1 MPDNLT
7 GPYRK
12 FSFEVELLDGPTVGG
27 FANVSGLT
35 MQMETHEYNEG
46 GVNNYVHKL
55 PGQYKH
61 ENLVLE
67 NGMVDQRVLFD
78 WIEKIRSGETPI
90 EEARSNVEILLRS
103 GYRKKTR
110 WGFEVFDAYPVQ
122 WDGPEFRADETT
134 GEAAMQSLE
143 LAHRGFTNLSG
154 TPG

>member
-1 MPDNLT
+1 VPDNLK

-12 FSFEVELLDGPTVGG
+12 FSFEVELVDGPTVGG
-27 FANVSGLT
+27 FAKVSGLT
-35 MQMETHEYNEG
+35 MQMETQEYSEG
-46 GVNNYVHKL
+46 GVNDYVHKL

-78 WIEKIRSGETPI
+78 WIEEIRNGETPT

-103 GYRKKTR
+103 GYKKKSR

-134 GEAAMQSLE
+134 GEAATQSLE
-143 LAHRGFTNLSG
+143 LAHRGFTNLPG